1 MMARYTLI
9 TGLLL
14 VLLGLYGYFS
24 YNTITVLIPAFIGTL
39 IAFFGFMAFNEKRKR
54 LFIHIAIVVV
64 VVGLSASAK
73 SLPSIPG
80 LFDCFNNPA
89 LDIVS
94 CPKFQR
100 PLAELFKSIMSLV
113 LIPYMLVSITFFIK
127 SRLSR

>member
-1 MMARYTLI
+1 MAKYTLI
-9 TGLLL
+9 TGFML

-39 IAFFGFMAFNEKRKR
+39 IAFLGIMAFNEKRKR

-64 VVGLSASAK
+64 VIGLSASAK

-80 LFDCFNNPA
+80 LIDCFSDPA
-89 LDIVS
+89 MDIAS

-113 LIPYMLVSITFFIK
+113 LIPYVFVSITFFIN
-127 SRLSR
+127 SRLSK

>member
-1 MMARYTLI
+1 MARSTLI

-39 IAFFGFMAFNEKRKR
+39 IALFGFMAFNEKRKR

-80 LFDCFNNPA
+80 LIDCFNNPA

>member
-39 IAFFGFMAFNEKRKR
+39 IACFGFMAFNEKRKR

-80 LFDCFNNPA
+80 LIDCFNNPA

>member
-1 MMARYTLI
+1 MARYTLI

-39 IAFFGFMAFNEKRKR
+39 IALFGFMAFNEKRKR

-80 LFDCFNNPA
+80 LIDCFNNPA

-100 PLAELFKSIMSLV
+100 PLAELFKSVMSLV

>member
-1 MMARYTLI
+1 M
-9 TGLLL
+9 
-14 VLLGLYGYFS
+14 
-24 YNTITVLIPAFIGTL
+24 

-80 LFDCFNNPA
+80 LIDCFNNPA

-100 PLAELFKSIMSLV
+100 PLAELFKSVMSLV

>member
-1 MMARYTLI
+1 MARYTLI

-24 YNTITVLIPAFIGTL
+24 YNTITVLITAFIGNL

-80 LFDCFNNPA
+80 LIDCFNNPA

-100 PLAELFKSIMSLV
+100 PLAELFKSVMSLV

>member
-1 MMARYTLI
+1 MARYTLI

-39 IAFFGFMAFNEKRKR
+39 IALFGFMAFNEKRKR

-80 LFDCFNNPA
+80 LIDCFNNPA

>member
-1 MMARYTLI
+1 MHR
-9 TGLLL
+9 
-14 VLLGLYGYFS
+14 S
-24 YNTITVLIPAFIGTL
+24 WIGSWLTWHS
-39 IAFFGFMAFNEKRKR
+39 FRDFNEMRKR

-80 LFDCFNNPA
+80 LIDCFNNPA

>member
-1 MMARYTLI
+1 MARYTLI

-24 YNTITVLIPAFIGTL
+24 YNTITVLIPAFIGPL

-80 LFDCFNNPA
+80 LIDCFNNPA